1 MSSCMWT
8 SFHQFCVPE
17 HHNLL
22 QHMMN
27 MYWFPTSNLV
37 YCTNG
42 MDRPQ
47 KNSYLVTFIPVQ
59 HWMNSWNC
67 WDNVFSLRITKGKF
81 VFSLLLNFPYK
92 LKNWWEIIY
101 EWIYLKVVGNTES
114 LRRFSLWGTRKSY
127 EVYVL
132 YQHVCMHMCVHACL
146 HVHMC
151 FVGRVGCI
159 CVSVWKYWC
168 KPSYFNL
175 IPSCWKHEW
184 SIHVCVCVCVREI
197 LWCLCVP
204 H

>member
-8 SFHQFCVPE
+8 SFHQFYVPE

-27 MYWFPTSNLV
+27 TYWFPTSNLV
-37 YCTNG
+37 CCTNG

-67 WDNVFSLRITKGKF
+67 WDNVFSLRITKGKLA
-81 VFSLLLNFPYK
+81 FSLLLNFPYK

-101 EWIYLKVVGNTES
+101 ECIYLKIVEDTES
-114 LRRFSLWGTRKSY
+114 LRRFSLWGTRMSY

-132 YQHVCMHMCVHACL
+132 YQQHACTCVYMHACVCTCVL
-146 HVHMC
+146 WGG
-151 FVGRVGCI
+151 VGFT

-168 KPSYFNL
+168 KPSYFNPL
-175 IPSCWKHEW
+175 AAE
-184 SIHVCVCVCVREI
+184 
-197 LWCLCVP
+197 LFF
-204 H
+204 

>member
-1 MSSCMWT
+1 
-8 SFHQFCVPE
+8 
-17 HHNLL
+17 
-22 QHMMN
+22 MN

-37 YCTNG
+37 CCTNG

-67 WDNVFSLRITKGKF
+67 WDNVFSLRITKGKLA
-81 VFSLLLNFPYK
+81 FSLLLNFPYK
-92 LKNWWEIIY
+92 LKNCWEIIY

-114 LRRFSLWGTRKSY
+114 LRRFSLWGTRMPY

-132 YQHVCMHMCVHACL
+132 YQHVRMHMCVHACM

-151 FVGRVGCI
+151 FVGGSRVHMCI
-159 CVSVWKYWC
+159 SMKVLMQAI
-168 KPSYFNL
+168 YFNL
-175 IPSCWKHEW
+175 IPSCWKYER
-184 SIHVCVCVCVREI
+184 SIRVCVCVI
-197 LWCLCVP
+197 LWYLCVP